1 MIKIYVKGLKDGLYE
16 VELSEPVK
24 AVPDLS
30 DEFFGNIEVTG
41 KLRVIGNRFNFSGKA
56 VCSAKLVC
64 DRTLKE
70 FVQSIE
76 AEFTVAYIVD
86 TTGSAADIADKHE
99 KERILSK
106 EDKYIDITD
115 DVREELILNIPMKK
129 IAPDVNDMEF
139 DDIYPEY
146 SAKKNKKI
154 DDDDRWSALKNI
166 KIN

>member
-1 MIKIYVKGLKDGLYE
+1 MIKIYVKGLKDGLHDI
-16 VELSEPVK
+16 ELSEPVDT
-24 AVPDLS
+24 VPDLS

-41 KLRVIGNRFNFSGKA
+41 KLRVIGNRFNFFGKA

-70 FVQSIE
+70 FVQDVE
-76 AEFTVAYIVD
+76 AEFSIAYIVD
-86 TTGSAADIADKHE
+86 TTGSAADIADQEE

-115 DVREELILNIPMKK
+115 DVREELILNIPMKR

-146 SAKKNKKI
+146 SANKNKKI
-154 DDDDRWSALKNI
+154 EDDDRWSALKNI